1 MGEKTILDLKD
12 RHRWVWRNKRG
23 MRWLAGY
30 PRSGTSL
37 IRTILHHCFGHV
49 TATTFEEQSHGHGY
63 GDAVGLV
70 DIPMTEEELAA
81 IRAKQGGLWV
91 KTHSLP
97 LNLGEVPY
105 LLIVRDPRCVLPS
118 LHQFLTYTFKAKGRE
133 PPALDDVIAG
143 GQEWGNWSLWHRMW
157 IETLADHSYI
167 MRFEDVLANI
177 PEAVKHIGGFT
188 KCTPIRTEIPP
199 FHELHAKAPNIF
211 RRGKTEHDLP
221 PDTAARIEAAHGEMM
236 KRFGYLE

>member
-37 IRTILHHCFGHV
+37 IRTILHYCFDHV
-49 TATTFEEQSHGHGY
+49 TATTHEEASHGHGY
-63 GDAVGLV
+63 GGVVNLV
-70 DIPMTEEELAA
+70 DIPMTEAELAA
-81 IRAKQGGLWV
+81 IRETQGGLWV

-97 LNLGEVPY
+97 LNLGEVPF

-118 LHQFLTYTFKAKGRE
+118 LHRFLTYTSAVTGRE
-133 PPALDDVIAG
+133 PPSLDEIVAG
-143 GQEWGNWSLWHRMW
+143 GHEWGNWSLWHQMW
-157 IETLADHSYI
+157 LQAMADHSYI
-167 MRFEDVLANI
+167 MRFEDVLANL
-177 PEAVKHIGGFT
+177 PEAVRIISGLLKR
-188 KCTPIRTEIPP
+188 PAIRDEIPT
-199 FHELHAKAPNIF
+199 FEELHAKAPDIF

-221 PDTAARIEAAHGEMM
+221 PETAARIEAAHGEMM